1 MTKYCAD
8 GIINLHITRANRVII
23 NFHKEKDMKR
33 TISIL
38 VIVAMMLASLLAIVP
53 VSAAEPEG
61 TPVKNAKEFAA
72 MEATGTYYLAN
83 DITISKPYADFK
95 GTLDGN
101 GHTITANGTPSVFTK
116 LSGATVSNLN
126 IVAAVSAEAPSSH
139 VGALAGTANGVF
151 TNIDVTVDFQYS
163 GKVAGHVG
171 GLIGDVNGATIIDT
185 CKTYGVI
192 SIPAENFSNVET
204 AACGGMVA
212 FVGATS
218 LDIKNCI
225 NYVEVTNYTER
236 TNVGGILGQA
246 NGNYK
251 VTIEGCANF
260 GTIHGTCTGNGGN
273 VHCGAGGIVGQF
285 SANSQPNA
293 VGTVKN
299 SRNYA
304 DVIIITGAGS
314 GNKDKMAGGIVGRIY
329 GSKTVYVQDCVNSG
343 NVTNPGTGWAAS
355 GGIVGQAETYNYTW
369 SNSAECDIEVI
380 SCINLGKINGNNAG
394 GIFGSTAQIATSGLI
409 FTFTNCINFGEVVA
423 NTEGNAGGIFG
434 ATSSDAIGTFNI
446 TKCYNAGKVNGAGIF
461 AKTSQVKPTDSN
473 IADTDLTKEI
483 GLITINQCINVGEAA
498 FAMIG
503 AYTGPALVIKASAN
517 TFEGIELAP
526 ESEVI
531 AISEAPADVAAAIE
545 ALLVELPSDPA
556 ELDVVIAE
564 NMQNEEVDYKE
575 GWDVFKAAYDK
586 AFAVAIKS
594 SNPAEMKAAI
604 DELNAAVPAL
614 VLKDELDFE
623 VLDIAI
629 GEADEFIDFE
639 EDFTPGTWKLFQEA
653 YEAAN
658 ACAEAE
664 RQSQINKAAKTLL
677 SAIDALET
685 KPDFDKL
692 DAAMAKYDGLVEAE
706 YTTTSWAA
714 FAAALEAAKAVR
726 ANTEAVGSDVDAA
739 IDALNAAGKALGK
752 KVESTDALK
761 ARVDEIFA
769 KYDKE
774 AYTSI
779 SYKPLTD
786 AIRIANGYI
795 DTKDVSQ
802 AEIDAILKEFDAHI
816 AALLPRADL
825 TELKALVESSA
836 ALVEENYSAESWAAF
851 AEALK
856 AAQNACKIG
865 NDAKVSVDEGA
876 ALKAALEAALTALV
890 GNADYTALDAL
901 LAEVKA
907 LKEADY
913 TAETWKVLAD
923 AIAAA
928 EALKANTATIT
939 TDVDA
944 AIEAINAA
952 KGALAKAEVPTEKP
966 TEQPTEEPTEPAK
979 KSGCGGF
986 IATSVAVVAVVSVL
1000 GTAVALKKKED

>member
-23 NFHKEKDMKR
+23 KFHKEKDMKR

-72 MEATGTYYLAN
+72 MDATGTYYLAD
-83 DITISKPYADFK
+83 DITISAPYADFK

-101 GHTITANGTPSVFTK
+101 GHTITVRGPMVFTK

-126 IVAAVSAEAPSSH
+126 IVAAVSAEAPSGH
-139 VGALAGTANGVF
+139 VGALAANANGVF
-151 TNIDVTVDFQYS
+151 TNINATVEFLYS

-171 GLIGDVNGATIIDT
+171 GLIGDVNGATIIDS

-225 NYVEVTNYTER
+225 NYVNVTNYTER

-246 NGNYK
+246 NANYK
-251 VTIEGCANF
+251 VTIDGCANF
-260 GTIHGTCTGNGGN
+260 GTINNTCTGNGGN
-273 VHCGAGGIVGQF
+273 VHSGAGGIVGQF

-314 GNKDKMAGGIVGRIY
+314 KNCDKMAGGIVGRIY
-329 GSKTVYVQDCVNSG
+329 GSKTIYVENCVNSG
-343 NVTNPGTGWAAS
+343 NITNPGTGWAAS

-369 SNSAECDIEVI
+369 SNSAECDIKVI
-380 SCINLGKINGNNAG
+380 SCINLAKINGNNAG

-423 NTEGNAGGIFG
+423 NTDGNGGGIFG

-461 AKTSQVKPTDSN
+461 AKTSQVTPTDSN
-473 IADTDLTKEI
+473 IADTDLTKTI
-483 GLITINQCINVGEAA
+483 GLITINECINVGEAA

-531 AISEAPADVAAAIE
+531 AISEAPEDVAAAIE
-545 ALLVELPSDPA
+545 ALLVQLPSDPA
-556 ELDVVIAE
+556 VLDAVIAE

-594 SNPAEMKAAI
+594 STPAEMAAAI
-604 DELNAAVPAL
+604 EELNAAVPAL
-614 VLKDELDFE
+614 VLNDELDFYE
-623 VLDIAI
+623 LDIALS
-629 GEADEFIDFE
+629 EADEIIDFE
-639 EDFTPGTWKLFQEA
+639 DDYLPFTWEVFQAA

-664 RQSQINKAAKTLL
+664 RQSQINKAVKNLVNAMK
-677 SAIDALET
+677 DLEL
-685 KPDFDKL
+685 KPDFEAL
-692 DAAMAKYDGLVEAE
+692 DEALTTYGGRVEAE
-706 YTTTSWAA
+706 YTTGTWAVYK
-714 FAAALEAAKAVR
+714 AAL
-726 ANTEAVGSDVDAA
+726 DAA
-739 IDALNAAGKALGK
+739 TALRADETATGGQVNDAIAALKAATKALGK
-752 KVESTDALK
+752 KVDPAALK
-761 ARVDEIFA
+761 AKYDDALA
-769 KYDKE
+769 KYPRE
-774 AYTSI
+774 TYTSD
-779 SYKPLTD
+779 SYYTLNQLLTKSGD
-786 AIRIANGYI
+786 LIKSG
-795 DTKDVSQ
+795 DVSQ
-802 AEIDAILKEFDAHI
+802 AEIDALLKDIDAAI
-816 AALLPRADL
+816 AALELKADL
-825 TELKALVESSA
+825 TELKALVDICKEYVKEDYAEDAWAKFEPAFNA
-836 ALVEENYSAESWAAF
+836 AADAVKPGKDAKVTVAQG
-851 AEALK
+851 EALLADLK
-856 AAQNACKIG
+856 AAIEALGGIADFTAI
-865 NDAKVSVDEGA
+865 DALIAELG
-876 ALKAALEAALTALV
+876 ALV
-890 GNADYTALDAL
+890 
-901 LAEVKA
+901 
-907 LKEADY
+907 EADY
-913 TAETWKVLAD
+913 TAESWKALQD

-928 EALKANTATIT
+928 TALKETAKTKAE
-939 TDVDA
+939 TDAGLVA
-944 AIEAINAA
+944 LTAA
-952 KGALAKAEVPTEKP
+952 KDALVAAEKP
-966 TEQPTEEPTEPAK
+966 TEQPTEEPTAEPTEPAK
-979 KSGCGGF
+979 EGGCGGF